1 MPLQEDDRLRKL
13 STVPSTTNL
22 IPNMCKGGPVAVN
35 VNILKLITLIFLI
48 KSALPD
54 MRACGGRLESFEGGW
69 GLKRDIKGT
78 NILILFLRK
87 SNRLLGL
94 QENGKYFKGKG

>member
-1 MPLQEDDRLRKL
+1 
-13 STVPSTTNL
+13 
-22 IPNMCKGGPVAVN
+22 MCKGGAVAVN

-54 MRACGGRLESFEGGW
+54 MRACGSCLESFESGG
-69 GLKRDIKGT
+69 GLKRDVKGT

-94 QENGKYFKGKG
+94 QENDKLLRRRGKFIAFST